1 MKKSLLLVIAVML
14 CAIGARAW
22 TVQFTNPDNWEQ
34 VCVWAWDANNNNQ
47 NCTGGTWPGASMNK
61 TGDVWTYTGN
71 GTPTNIL
78 FNDSKGT
85 NEGGYQ
91 TSDHSFVDGRIYDK
105 SGVIGVIGEEGGGDV
120 TYTTPIYISYDFS
133 GS

>member
-1 MKKSLLLVIAVML
+1 MKKKSLLLVIAVML

-78 FNDSKGT
+78 FNNKLYSYTVNDTISGAMV
-85 NEGGYQ
+85 
-91 TSDHSFVDGRIYDK
+91 SGRR
-105 SGVIGVIGEEGGGDV
+105 GLTGRHWHRR
-120 TYTTPIYISYDFS
+120 
-133 GS
+133 